1 MNVKRL
7 KVAIPVTIVVA
18 ALSLWILEKDHSA
31 VPLTARILIAAG
43 GALLSGVIAF
53 FLLQGDADRNDSES
67 R

>member
-1 MNVKRL
+1 MNMKRV
-7 KVAIPVTIVVA
+7 KVAIPVAIVVG

-53 FLLQGDADRNDSES
+53 FLLQEDKGQNKAEN
-67 R
+67 